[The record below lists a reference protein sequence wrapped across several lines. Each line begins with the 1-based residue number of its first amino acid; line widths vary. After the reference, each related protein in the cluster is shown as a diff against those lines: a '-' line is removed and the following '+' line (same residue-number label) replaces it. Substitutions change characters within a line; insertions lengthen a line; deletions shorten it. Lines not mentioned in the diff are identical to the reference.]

1 MTRTWIAIGIALAT
15 GCGGVPPA
23 PIATHVP
30 VAPPAHE
37 IRGAEHVTFTS
48 RDADLTHGAP
58 TVIDA
63 WMFRPPAGPA
73 GNRKPA
79 IVALHGCAG
88 LFASNG
94 DLAPRDRDWAERLAA
109 QGYVVLLP
117 DSFGPRGQRE
127 ICSQSQR
134 LIRPAYE
141 RARDAYGALEFL
153 DARSDVDPERVAIF
167 GWSNGAITTLAVIA
181 AHSRARPHE
190 LAHDF
195 RVAIAFYPDCRS
207 SLARSDWAPPLPPL
221 HLLSGAN
228 DDWTPAAPCSELVD
242 RVRALGAAADIVVYP
257 DAFHDFDD
265 PVMRVHTKHDV
276 ATTASHTATIGAN
289 PAARAD
295 AIDRVT
301 RILHDALV
309 P

>member
-1 MTRTWIAIGIALAT
+1 MSRSFIIAIALAT
-15 GCGGVPPA
+15 GCGGASPA
-23 PIATHVP
+23 PIATP
-30 VAPPAHE
+30 AQPQSQAHE
-37 IRGAEHVTFTS
+37 IRGAQHVTFSS

-58 TVIDA
+58 TLIDG
-63 WMFRPPAGPA
+63 WVFRPPGT
-73 GNRKPA
+73 GSRPA

-153 DARSDVDPERVAIF
+153 DAQPDVDPARVAIF
-167 GWSNGAITTLAVIA
+167 GWSNGAITTLAAIA
-181 AHSRARPHE
+181 AHSRARPHD

-207 SLARSDWAPPLPPL
+207 SLARSDWAPPLAPL
-221 HLLSGAN
+221 HVLIGAN
-228 DDWTPAAPCSELVD
+228 DDWTPAAPCGELVD
-242 RVRALGAAADIVVYP
+242 RVRALGASADIVVYP

-301 RILHDALV
+301 RILRDALA

>member
-1 MTRTWIAIGIALAT
+1 MTRTWIVIACVA
-15 GCGGVPPA
+15 GCGGAA
-23 PIATHVP
+23 PSAATPGTP
-30 VAPPAHE
+30 VHE
-37 IRGAEHVTFTS
+37 IRGAEHVTFSS
-48 RDADLTHGAP
+48 RDADLTHGSP
-58 TVIDA
+58 TVIDG
-63 WMFRPPAGPA
+63 WVFRPP
-73 GNRKPA
+73 GNHRKPA
-79 IVALHGCAG
+79 IIALHGCAG
-88 LFASNG
+88 LFASTG
-94 DLAPRDRDWAERLAA
+94 ELAARDRDWAERLSA

-117 DSFGPRGQRE
+117 DSFGPRGKRE

-141 RARDAYGALEFL
+141 RARDVYGALEFL
-153 DARSDVDPERVAIF
+153 DAQPDVDPARVAIF
-167 GWSNGAITTLAVIA
+167 GWSNGAITTLAAIA

-207 SLARSDWAPPLPPL
+207 SLARGDWAPPIAPL
-221 HLLSGAN
+221 HVLIGAN

-242 RVRALGAAADIVVYP
+242 RVRALGASADIVVYP

-276 ATTASHTATIGAN
+276 ATTASHTVTIGGN
-289 PAARAD
+289 PVARAD

-301 RILHDALV
+301 KILHDAL
-309 P
+309 